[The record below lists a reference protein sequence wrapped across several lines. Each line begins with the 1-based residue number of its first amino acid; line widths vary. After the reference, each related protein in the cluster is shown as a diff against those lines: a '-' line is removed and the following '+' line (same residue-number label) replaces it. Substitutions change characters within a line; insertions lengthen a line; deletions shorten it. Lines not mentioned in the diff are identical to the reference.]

1 MSKKLQVLDIHGKAV
16 GEISVKDEA
25 LKVEANPS
33 VLHQA
38 VRYELTLERQGSAST
53 KGRSEVSGGGAKPW
67 RQKGTGRARAGS
79 IRSPI
84 WKGGGIVF
92 GPQPRD
98 FSLKLPKKV
107 RNLALRAALSDKI
120 RRGGVKIVNKFGWTS
135 PSTKKAAEALR
146 MLKAQGKIL
155 VVLKGENEIVQMSL
169 RNIPEVKLVHID
181 QINTYDLLDSDSL
194 VVEKDVFER
203 LVKER
208 LS

>member
-16 GEISVKDEA
+16 DEVSVQDEA
-25 LKVEANPS
+25 LKVEASSS

-38 VRYELTLERQGSAST
+38 VRYELALERQGSAST

-84 WKGGGIVF
+84 WKGGGTVF

-107 RNLALRAALSDKI
+107 RNLALKAALSDKI
-120 RRGGVKIVNKFGWTS
+120 RQGGVKIVNKFGWTS

-155 VVLKGENEIVQMSL
+155 VILKDENEVVQMSL
-169 RNIPEVKLVHID
+169 RNIPEVKIVRID

-194 VVEKDVFER
+194 VVTKDVFEH
-203 LVKER
+203 LIKER